1 MLLALP
7 LLAGAGPVRVTL
19 HVATIDGKPVA
30 GEPWLTTQL
39 ARANEILA
47 GTDVQVEEGG
57 RAQLGEGEAD
67 IMTVA
72 ERHALGSRA
81 DRDGTV
87 HVFVVRKLADKDKKG
102 AFINGVHWRY
112 RGGSKRYRGRRYIIL
127 SASAHADTLAH
138 ELGHFFGL
146 PHVKTPD
153 NLMSYQRAGGDIF
166 LTRVQIRRVNRRLRR
181 AVRTRLVLPRPA
193 PSPAGDAAE

>member
-1 MLLALP
+1 MLLVLP
-7 LLAGAGPVRVTL
+7 LLVGAGPVRVTL

-39 ARANEILA
+39 ARANDILA
-47 GTDVQVEEGG
+47 VTDVQVEEG
-57 RAQLGEGEAD
+57 RRTRLDDSEAD

-81 DRDGTV
+81 ERDGTV
-87 HVFVVRKLADKDKKG
+87 HVFVVRKLADKDKDG

-112 RGGSKRYRGRRYIIL
+112 RGASRRYRGRRYIIL
-127 SASAHADTLAH
+127 AASAHADTLAH

-146 PHVKTPD
+146 PHVKAPD
-153 NLMSYQRAGGDIF
+153 NLMSYQRAGADIF
-166 LTRVQIRRVNRRLRR
+166 LNRMQIRRVNRRLRL
-181 AVRTRLVLPRPA
+181 AVRTRLVIPRPA